1 MNFFDKSNQENVN
14 TRVADYVVD
23 STNAEVNLP
32 PSFNIAT
39 VQFDR
44 AGPDLIVTS
53 ADGEKILVTN
63 YFASGAQP
71 AIILPNG
78 VTLPAHI
85 VHKLAGPIAPQ
96 QFAQVGQIQ
105 GLEPI
110 GKVETAD
117 GQVEAVRADGTRVT
131 LKVGDPVFQ
140 GDELVTGG
148 DGAVGIVFADE
159 TTFALGEDGRML
171 LDEMVYDP
179 GAQDG
184 QIGLTL
190 LTGAMTFVSGAVAKV
205 NPDAMQITTPVATIG
220 IRGTAGVLKVAG
232 ETLDAVMLPELAGN
246 GEGVSPNQANNGGT
260 TGEFIITNNNGDV
273 ITINQPFQGVTS
285 TPNGNSAPR
294 VFTMNEIGAMAG
306 KTLSSLPNAENL
318 LPPAIVTAATGQPGN
333 EQQQLNPE
341 DVLVDNNTADALQDI
356 TQQTQNTLSNLSAST
371 EIAKI
376 AVQKIAQEADDRAAN
391 VVREIIADSATV
403 IEQAQTL
410 LQVTDNAS
418 SLSSRA
424 SLIENTAGT
433 NSGAKDVEAN
443 AQRISVEWTSDTT
456 DKLEDSVDNVAEA
469 YATANSIGAIAT
481 GVSDFAYVV
490 AKGLKSFADPA
501 AVVELVSQVDS
512 TLADA
517 LNEAE
522 YIVSAMT
529 IVQDA
534 NSSNPDL
541 SMSVKD
547 RMVEAVI
554 RAAKFVKDNGGSD
567 IEAIDFARE
576 VVVSGVPANGQMS
589 FTKTMNGVETTV
601 TGDVYKFYDGI
612 KVELNNALTFSGH
625 ADAFTNLDSKL
636 NALNDL
642 FVSLKAVEFKNG
654 SAFGAK
660 WEAVV
665 DELLAL
671 TTYTQTAAT
680 KAKAVV
686 DASTINDMDQA
697 ATDAA
702 AAQASANSK
711 VQDSAFD
718 NLMNEMGALVGTNAP
733 SIVLSIADQF
743 LSKANEAETA
753 TFSGNNTV
761 LNFFNRIQ
769 KDIIENEQAGAKVTQ
784 ADIDAAT
791 TQLSEVNSDLVASKA
806 DLSLAQTAFN
816 SASTALSSAADNVVS
831 ALIAFKSAEA
841 KRDVYIAG
849 AEKINDGT
857 LYNGNDHF
865 NVVDGEGIDGLQEA
879 KDFVSY
885 QQTQLSS
892 AETTYDNAVTALNNA
907 PSDIALARAVLVAQQ
922 NVNKFKTLIE
932 YGNKLVETW
941 QDSYDTALEKANSY
955 SSSVTNLQ
963 NDLTQAE
970 NAEQTARED
979 LLAKLEDFITAQEDV
994 SNESKLLAVFE
1005 SKLAAL
1011 EARAEQEAKQDLDDA
1026 FSDARALLDEALA
1039 QAKIASDKAIEADQK
1054 VQLAKT
1060 ESDPTARET
1069 LLSDAQTILA
1079 EAETAKDA
1087 AKNAFDY
1094 FSVDSA
1100 NSTDDNVLARAID
1113 VRDNYPRPPSE
1124 IDQVITSMQSLQTS
1138 AESAYNEALKQFE
1151 TAGHSVDVIQAI
1163 VNNDAAA
1170 QAAAEQAALTA
1181 ADAAKT
1187 QALQAALEKAQA
1199 AQKDIE
1205 AALQEAQNL
1214 KSGADVIAQNSVGT
1228 SEQTN
1233 AANQAT
1239 FVHNQYDQIVAKQA
1253 LVGGDSNTTGLV
1265 EQVQAAQAAGD
1276 LDLARSL
1283 AETAQTHAKDAIGIV
1298 EGTTPTDGL
1307 RYTVA
1312 TTAKDVIAAME
1323 SQVGGRVVNSDG
1335 VETSRSGLLGSS
1347 GSQLAAAKT
1356 EYSNAFDNENDTTP
1370 GNNVESVFE
1379 LFSPSAGQS
1388 IVSAILAAEVT
1399 ADELN
1404 EFGGTDV
1411 AGYIPLYTRLENLK
1425 AAVSQSLTDANDS
1438 LTLTQGYASDAA
1450 SIAEK
1455 ARAVLDAANM
1465 KGTDFTTFSSKV
1477 DTMGKV
1483 SGMIADE
1490 SGKVSAAVQRIEQ
1503 IQKAL
1508 DLYDTLW
1515 DARLQAAKNAADAKI
1530 DAENAAQQASDD
1542 VLAEQQRREEQKQ
1555 AEDAA
1560 ATKQAKDFHDTA
1572 LAERDLASRAND
1584 NAQEAAINGDQDSA
1598 RQYLSEA
1605 QDHTAKAQ
1613 SAASAA
1619 TDAASGHGATAEGY
1633 AENAREYYETASG
1646 YVGDA
1651 KAAVSAAGDATTAAN
1666 NWRSGAATTARI
1678 QAEADK
1684 EQAIDNETAAD
1695 SALSSALTKLT
1706 AARTALSGAE
1716 VDHASAQA
1724 AYNSLVESEKAAKDK
1739 ADAILAEVGGD
1750 TDNVIYQAWEAAYQA
1765 AVDATKNAQEA
1776 ANDAAQALSDATSRV
1791 NVAQTAYDNA
1801 FSAAE
1806 QASEQLANAV
1816 SDAAFASSSEQLGRA
1831 VSEAQVEYRLATYHS
1846 ELDSALSKIETEK
1859 QDADTLATTAAQ
1871 HSKDDGNFDQSL
1883 VQNAYDDPNST
1894 NDAVGALADAQAA
1907 KTSADTALANA
1918 QQALSSYHVDIAAAT
1933 ADIANDNTHTIKDFN
1948 VFNNDATWVKID
1960 ATTVIHSS
1968 TFEKYKSAQATI
1980 ELASKKAEQAAQA
1993 FDDVQAKV
2001 TEIAQSL
2008 DKANAIAAENALDN
2022 ATQLQDLQNGA
2033 DAALARAEG
2042 SAENAIDS
2050 VANAINSAKNALSK
2064 LTDIVGNNTDTANT
2078 DSLLSD
2084 ALQKIGNIQTIADGW
2099 GTAGKTAT
2107 SGEITNVINAFG
2119 DVNGGAGDLLAQLKN
2134 ALTSFNPADF
2144 TGLANNAALQVQS
2157 ALQALVNDGVN
2168 PTGGAAGFALSAV
2181 NSLSST
2187 LQYQGAAQGSGAT
2200 NTDNDNNGIDD
2211 GLEASAKTAAG
2222 HASNAAGFAEQ
2233 TASQTAVVQ
2242 GANKNVASVQSDKA
2256 QADAD
2261 AAARTSVEAD
2271 LKAIVASAN
2280 AADSAADQAET
2291 DKATAKAE
2299 YDQAVVDVA
2308 NAKTHKESLEN
2319 IAQFAEDSKDVLT
2332 GFDAG
2337 EDSFILHNASHL
2349 TFIET
2354 PYTYDNT
2361 LTTRDQIRV
2370 AINADSNVASNSLV
2384 TFQLGGSTFVY
2395 AKVATADPYAD
2406 FMIELSGFSGNLTS
2420 NHFDLSGSGHYQTL
2434 FGSSGDD
2441 SLNAAN
2447 GEAID
2452 GLGGADTISG
2462 AAGNDAY
2469 VYHGYTDLA
2478 SKAAVLNEL
2487 NDAKLAYQSALKAL
2501 QAAGTAHDAATAAA
2515 TAARA
2520 ASDKIIAAAKQVAL
2534 ILDPSLP
2541 DSTDFVSYLNTYV
2554 TNNSAA
2560 NLNASF
2566 FVDDTST
2573 TNVNESDLDGD
2584 GISNVKE
2591 ISNARTEAGKQEETA
2606 LKQQNIATT
2615 QKDKAAADQNEAAQ
2629 SATNAQSDLNAA
2641 TASRAIFDKSEQIA
2655 DNLVKAN
2662 VYANEADDNAQ
2673 AAKTAAAQAKAKSQ
2687 AAAEKTTDSSLTD
2700 AEKIAQAR
2708 LAANETHAEQIKA
2721 ETAENSALSNFN
2733 LAFVALIAAYD
2744 VIGDPNSQL
2753 NSLTSA
2759 YTDMSN
2765 AINAHSATDSKTVDS
2780 STNTNLENA
2789 ETNAIN
2795 AYDTAFKAFVA
2806 DLETELDA
2814 RVTNQDAN
2822 TLQKNLILNAKS
2834 AVSDAFDSL
2843 KGSVESHATATKSA
2857 INAEVTAD
2865 QAETNI
2871 SNAIQTAVSAYEA
2884 EAEASAKQA
2893 EADAAKASAVH
2904 DDNNAQTTNDASAI
2918 DTKIQALTGS
2928 IQTRLATLE
2937 NDLLAN
2943 QNTLGSD
2950 LYTSLKTQLDTL
2962 KATVNAVDSKS
2973 AQITGDVSTAANAA
2987 STAAQNARSY
2997 ADQTVAVDDLAAAKN
3012 YATQAAA
3019 YAKEAQNQLNIA
3031 QAHRSKLFG
3040 VLNDA
3045 TALEQG
3051 YTQLSNLIDA
3061 KVELAQA
3068 EADVNSTPIAQD
3080 DAFSTDEDQ
3089 TVILDNHLLAN
3100 DYRNDGQPVQI
3111 LDVGTPNVGTIVKN
3125 AQGQYVFTPPQDY
3138 SGEVRF
3144 SYLITT
3150 DNDKI
3155 ASANVVMTVTAVN
3168 DAPIALNDVAST
3180 INETSPVTINLLAN
3194 DINVDAGD
3202 ILTVTSIGTQPTY
3215 GTLTILNNGV
3225 GGRVIYTPD
3234 PNNPTLKALG
3244 DQEFKED
3251 TFTYVVTDSFGVSS
3265 TGTATVTIKGTNDLP
3280 TVNNTQLSV
3289 NEDTLHTFSAA
3300 DFQAGFND
3308 VDGDNLAAIRIT
3320 QLPRI
3325 PVTDA
3330 QGVTT
3335 FVESGS
3341 LKLNGTA
3348 VTVGQE
3354 IAVNQIGNLTFQG
3367 AENYHGTVTIGWQ
3380 ASDGAVYDVNKT
3392 VFSENEAV
3400 LTFTVNS
3407 INDPVVIA
3415 SGSISGSIAEDT
3427 IFTDTISASDAD
3439 GDTLTYSLDTRY
3451 LPANGNVAINAVTGE
3466 FTYTPN
3472 PNYNGSDN
3480 FAIIVSDGQGS
3491 TEGQT
3496 VNVYV
3501 SPVNDAPTDINL
3513 DNLSV
3518 DENVDGAVVGVLSS
3532 IDPDGGNESFTYT
3545 VSDGRFEVIGS
3556 QLKLKAGQVLNYENP
3571 ADQNISLSITTQD
3584 SGGLTYSENFT
3595 ISTQNQ
3601 NEAPTDIIL
3610 SNLNVPEDVD
3620 GAVVGQISAID
3631 PDNPQE
3637 TFTYTVDDPR
3647 FEVVGNELKLKAGN
3661 ALDFENPA
3669 DETFQINVTV
3679 QDSTGLTYTETFTLH
3694 TQNTLE
3700 TPVVNGLASEVVS
3713 LSFDGA
3719 ATLVEVGRGT
3729 NDSLDLTDDLT
3740 VETWIKFN
3748 QLGGVQTI
3756 VAFGGDG
3763 ETSATNTAYQLYI
3776 DATGDIHYK
3785 HEYGAG
3791 LDVDLSFDTNLT
3803 EGNWHH
3809 LAVVR
3814 DNNVGGQSDVTLYV
3828 DGVSVGTLT
3837 YDGSSQAPASAPDAT
3852 LTVGNTIDETTPL
3865 NGEITEARIWS
3876 DVRSES
3882 EIQTFMKETLPQNEI
3897 SDPALRGYWDFAGV
3911 AKDDSEALKDL
3922 SSYQNHISVFDG
3934 LHFDGNVTATSYS
3947 GIELTGHSASVWAR
3961 VEPLSDGLQ
3970 DGDITI
3976 FSMDDGSSVLNMYM
3990 STYGE
3995 ITLDLTWEGGSHNW
4009 TVDSALAPQFAGL
4022 DDGQWH
4028 NLGYSFDPA
4037 SGVMLFVDGQQVPS
4051 LTDVGMGD
4059 FSAFAIDSSV
4069 TIGGH
4074 SSNSALNMVGDLSKL
4089 GIYDRALSAVEMQ
4102 DIAENGPHNLNA
4114 NDVVAYWHMDDG
4126 DGYYVSYDS
4135 FYSTGDI
4142 DLSASINGT
4151 PVWVNETPGVI
4162 DYPHQ
4167 SVEVSGMGLDIGS
4180 YTFNNNQFSASM
4192 WVKLDEAGNGAE
4204 LLNLGN
4210 GEITVTAYNDY
4221 VSVVIGNNIYA
4232 TVYDA
4237 IEMGEWANLSI
4248 TYDGNELKVYSG
4260 QDYFYS
4266 EIGEY
4271 DQLAGSTLTGVL
4283 GGMSTTQFGAVQI
4296 WNSALSREALSTASE
4311 GGVNPNDP
4319 NLLAYWSMRDDPVTQ
4334 VISDVSG
4341 NQNDVTLSSSQFIS
4355 GLPVLKTDSA
4365 TIVLDED
4372 DRFAS
4377 QILVENSESYG
4388 NALSY
4393 QVQNQPQ
4400 NGVVQVNSDGTFVY
4414 VPNVNYVGG
4423 DSFTVV
4429 AVNAGNLT
4437 SSPFTVNLNVV
4448 EHNAIPH
4455 AGFDNLSVL
4464 VNSSNNVLNV
4474 LANDNDQDGDPL
4486 TITAI
4491 DGKNGPGPHIVDG
4504 GTVTLV
4510 NGDVTF
4516 TPTYNFTGTAKF
4528 VYTLSDGQGGSRS
4541 ASVDIYVSST
4551 INGTD
4556 ASETLPA
4563 GSDADESFFA
4573 MDGDDT
4579 ILGSG
4584 GNDDING
4591 GNGIDTVSYA
4601 SSTDGVYVDLTNGN
4615 QQSVSLSQGA
4625 DTLYSIENVD
4635 GSAFNDTL
4643 IGDMGANLLIGA
4655 DGDDTLTGGGGA
4667 DVLDGGNGKNL
4678 YIYNSAADSTQ
4689 GAADVIKSLTPQDAI
4704 QFIGMRGM
4712 TFVSTSSTDAATFMA
4727 GGMAADTVYYVSVGS
4742 GNNFIYVN
4750 GAGTGTDYTGTFIVL
4765 DTGVPAPTAE
4775 QILADDYPLSVIQ
4788 GTDGN
4793 ETLTGDAAVNTL
4805 VGLLGNDTLQGAGG
4819 DDHYIVS
4826 GGTDYVIDNVG
4837 INHIYVDED
4846 KYFFTNMEHTVS
4858 DEFQMSLTDWS
4869 GTHQLI
4875 IDQHYSNTNDA
4886 YLHLLMDGQDNVY
4899 QIQTDVNIIPTLG
4912 SILVGDSLASET
4924 ITGSNMDDILVGQ
4937 TGDTL
4942 LGGGGY
4948 DFFIVNEG
4956 VEVVDGGD
4964 MAVEDEAAFTGQTG
4978 GVLVDLE
4985 NGLGQHSDGVSTFT
4999 ISNIQNV
5006 TGSGYSDTIIG
5017 DLYDNYLWGYD
5028 DNDTLLGGDGNDTLE
5043 GGSGADILF
5052 GGNGN
5057 DVFEYFGSGDSD
5069 QYTTDIIMDFVSG
5082 VDKISIAQSAE
5093 NMKFYGSYGFVDNPA
5108 MTLNSIETD
5117 TSVEPGQIVW
5127 FYDSTAAF
5135 IYIKNDG
5142 SQNAGTFIA
5151 LAGYQGDLSVN
5162 DFIGVGDNV
5171 IVDATS
5177 DIYES
5182 GINQTVVISAA
5193 DFLGNDKGAALQI
5206 THVNGVAIADVQ
5218 ANGIDNAYG
5227 VLSYDG
5233 ANFTFVPENE
5243 ISGDINFNVTV
5254 SGTGG
5259 TDNANLT
5266 IRYDEGIAIVG
5277 TSGDDMLGGSTYS
5290 DAIFGLDGDDQFY
5303 GGVGEDFIVGGENT
5317 GAGDT
5322 AAYDHVSD
5330 DYSIGLQGSALL
5342 VRDEN
5347 INNGDEGTDYL
5358 LGIEKIYFN
5367 DIDGSTPHGLGVSYE
5382 GDRTVDDSSVVADTV
5397 SEIAY
5402 LSDGTYVTIHRQ
5414 SSNDFLISRFNED
5427 GTPFA
5432 GMTPFAIASG
5442 DGMPGETATIQ
5453 GLDNGSFAVVWSSS
5467 SDDILYQRFDTS
5479 GTAIDPDPFFV
5490 SDSLSETGLER
5501 PEMAIL
5507 ASNDV
5512 VVSYIATD
5520 ANAGFYMRTL
5530 PGDDIEASM
5539 DGPVLLKTFST
5550 VEETVSSLIALNG
5563 GGYAYVHTVD
5573 NLNGRFDT
5581 KIVVDNGSPLET
5593 VIASDVPFADDLKV
5607 VQLKNNN
5614 LLTVWKSA
5622 VEDSFGQA
5630 TIKACIVASD
5640 GSLITDTNVVGRD
5653 VFDVNYNSSEGEH
5666 LNPDVA
5672 VLSNGNFV
5680 VVWTNMNE
5688 DGDGGAI
5695 SGQIFDQDGNSV
5707 GDDFLINSTVL
5718 GNQYKPSVAAS
5729 DDGTFVVSWTDEQ
5742 TDNNTHRVM
5751 AQQFANDGTLASG
5764 VTIAGDGTVDVF
5776 VGGDGKQVFV
5786 ADAGDDSI
5794 NGGLGQDGVTYAS
5807 FSEGINVDLG
5817 TGQVTTSSSGTDTL
5831 ISIEG
5836 IIGTSYD
5843 DSLIGDSASNK
5854 LNGMAGDDLIKGGQG
5869 DDYLIGG
5876 AGTDTVSFEFA
5887 GSSVSVDLLNN
5898 EATGE
5903 GADIIEGFENVIG
5916 SMYADVISGDASNNM
5931 IEGGDGDDMI
5941 SGGAGD
5947 DIIIGG
5953 AGLDTLDGGAGNDY
5967 FVFNDMTEFGD
5978 LISTFE
5984 SGDAVKLSS
5993 MIEGLSGF
6001 SGSDW
6006 ATEGFEFGIHTVT
6019 DVGEGVQLTGSGPAI
6034 YVYANTG
6041 NDSGTIYYDADGA
6054 GISYTSTKIAD
6065 IGTGATSLTADALK
6079 II

>member
-1 MNFFDKSNQENVN
+1 MNFFDKGNPENGD

-23 STNAEVNLP
+23 STKAEVNLP

-53 ADGEKILVTN
+53 ADGEAILVTN
-63 YFASGAQP
+63 YFASGSQP
-71 AIILPNG
+71 AITLPNG
-78 VTLPAHI
+78 VVLPAHI
-85 VHKLAGPIAPQ
+85 VHKLAGPIAPK
-96 QFAQVGQIQ
+96 QFAQVGQAQ

-220 IRGTAGVLKVAG
+220 IRGTAGVLKVSG

-246 GEGVSPNQANNGGT
+246 GEGVSPNQANNGGA

-318 LPPAIVTAATGQPGN
+318 LPPAIVAAATNQPGN

-341 DVLVDNNTADALQDI
+341 DVLVDNNTADALQEI
-356 TQQTQNTLSNLSAST
+356 TQQTQSTLSNLSVSA

-391 VVREIIADSATV
+391 IVEKIISDNATV

-418 SLSSRA
+418 TLSSRA
-424 SLIENTAGT
+424 SQIENTAGT
-433 NSGAKDVEAN
+433 NSGAKDVETN

-490 AKGLKSFADPA
+490 ARGLKSFADPA
-501 AVVELVSQVDS
+501 AVVELVSQVDN

-529 IVQDA
+529 VVQDA

-554 RAAKFVKDNGGSD
+554 RAAKFVKDNGGTD
-567 IEAIDFARE
+567 LEAIDFARE
-576 VVVSGVPANGQMS
+576 VVVSGVPANGQMT
-589 FTKTMNGVETTV
+589 FKGI

-612 KVELNNALTFSGH
+612 KTELNNALAFSGH

-636 NALNDL
+636 STLNDL

-654 SAFGAK
+654 SAFEAK
-660 WEAVV
+660 WESVV

-671 TTYTQTAAT
+671 TSYTQTAAT

-702 AAQASANSK
+702 AAQTSANSK
-711 VQDSAFD
+711 VQDSAFN
-718 NLMNEMGALVGTNAP
+718 NLMNEMGALVGSNAP

-743 LSKANEAETA
+743 LSKASDAETA

-761 LNFFNRIQ
+761 LTFFNRIQ
-769 KDIIENEQAGAKVTQ
+769 KDILENEQAGMKVTQ

-791 TQLSEVNSDLVASKA
+791 TQLNEVNSDLVASKA

-816 SASTALSSAADNVVS
+816 SASTVLSSAADNVVS

-857 LYNGNDHF
+857 LYNGSDHF
-865 NVVDGEGIDGLQEA
+865 KVVDGEGIDGLQEA

-892 AETTYDNAVTALNNA
+892 QETIYNDAVTALNNN
-907 PSDIALARAVLVAQQ
+907 PGDVALARVVLVAQQ
-922 NVNKFKTLIE
+922 AVNKYKTLIE

-941 QDSYDTALEKANSY
+941 QNSYDTALDKANSY
-955 SSSVTNLQ
+955 SSTAATLQ

-970 NAEQTARED
+970 NAEQTARQN

-1011 EARAEQEAKQDLDDA
+1011 EARAVQEAKIDLDDA

-1054 VQLAKT
+1054 VLLTKA

-1079 EAETAKDA
+1079 EAETAKNA

-1100 NSTDDNVLARAID
+1100 NSTNDNVLARAID

-1124 IDQVITSMQSLQTS
+1124 IDQVISSMQSLQTS

-1151 TAGHSVDVIQAI
+1151 TAGHSVDIIQAI

-1170 QAAAEQAALTA
+1170 QAAAEQAAQTA

-1199 AQKDIE
+1199 AEKDIA

-1239 FVHNQYDQIVAKQA
+1239 VVHNEYDQIVAKQV

-1265 EQVQAAQAAGD
+1265 EQVQAAQAAGN

-1283 AETAQTHAKDAIGIV
+1283 AETAQTYAKDAIAIV
-1298 EGTTPTDGL
+1298 EGTTLTNGL
-1307 RYTVA
+1307 RYTIT
-1312 TTAKDVIAAME
+1312 TTAKNVITAME
-1323 SQVGGRVVNSDG
+1323 GQVGGREVNSDG
-1335 VETSRSGLLGSS
+1335 VETRTLVDNVEVSSRTGFLKLSAD
-1347 GSQLAAAKT
+1347 QLDVART
-1356 EYSNAFDNENDTTP
+1356 EYSKAYANENDTTA
-1370 GNNVESVFE
+1370 GNGVESVLE
-1379 LFSPSAGQS
+1379 LFTPSAGQS

-1399 ADELN
+1399 ADELS
-1404 EFGGTDV
+1404 EFGGTDI

-1438 LTLTQGYASDAA
+1438 LTLTQSYASDSA
-1450 SIAEK
+1450 SLAEK

-1465 KGTDFTTFSSKV
+1465 KGTDFTTFASKV

-1490 SGKVSAAVQRIEQ
+1490 SGKISAAAQRIEQ

-1508 DLYDTLW
+1508 DLYDKLW
-1515 DARLQAAKNAADAKI
+1515 DARVQAAKNAADAKAA
-1530 DAENAAQQASDD
+1530 AETAAQQASDD

-1560 ATKQAKDFHDTA
+1560 ATEQAKDFHDTA

-1584 NAQEAAINGDQDSA
+1584 KAQEAAINGDQESA
-1598 RQYLSEA
+1598 SQYLSEA
-1605 QDHTAKAQ
+1605 QTHTAKAQ

-1619 TDAASGHGATAEGY
+1619 TDAASGHGETAEDY
-1633 AENAREYYETASG
+1633 AEDAREYYETASG

-1684 EQAIDNETAAD
+1684 AQAVSNESAAD
-1695 SALSSALTKLT
+1695 TALTNALTKLT
-1706 AARTALSGAE
+1706 SARTALSGAE
-1716 VDHASAQA
+1716 VDNASAQA
-1724 AYNSLVESEKAAKDK
+1724 AYNSLVESEKTAKDK
-1739 ADAILAEVGGD
+1739 AAAILAEVGGD

-1791 NVAQTAYDNA
+1791 NVAQTAYDSA

-1859 QDADTLATTAAQ
+1859 QDVNTLATTAAQ
-1871 HSKDDGNFDQSL
+1871 HSKDDNEFNQSL

-1894 NDAVGALADAQAA
+1894 NDAVGALGDAQTA

-1918 QQALSSYHVDIAAAT
+1918 QQVLANYHVDIAAAN
-1933 ADIANDNTHTIKDFN
+1933 ADIYNDDTHTIKDFN

-1968 TFEKYKSAQATI
+1968 TFEKYKSAQAAI

-1993 FDDVQAKV
+1993 VDDVQAKV

-2022 ATQLQDLQNGA
+2022 ATQLQQVQDGA

-2050 VANAINSAKNALSK
+2050 AANAISAAKNALGK
-2064 LTDIVGNNTDTANT
+2064 LTAIVGNNTDTLNT
-2078 DSLLSD
+2078 DTLLNN
-2084 ALQKIGNIQTIADGW
+2084 ALQNIGNMQTIANDW
-2099 GTAGKTAT
+2099 GTSGKAAT
-2107 SGEITNVINAFG
+2107 SAEIANVINAFG
-2119 DVNGGAGDLLAQLKN
+2119 DVNGAAGDLLVQLKT
-2134 ALTSFNPADF
+2134 ALASFDPTNF
-2144 TGLANNAALQVQS
+2144 TGLANDAALQVQS

-2187 LQYQGAAQGSGAT
+2187 LQFQGAAQGSGAT

-2233 TASQTAVVQ
+2233 TASQTALVQ
-2242 GANKNVASVQSDKA
+2242 GANKNVASIQSDKA

-2280 AADSAADQAET
+2280 AADSAATQAEADQATAEAKYNQADDDAT
-2291 DKATAKAE
+2291 TAKA
-2299 YDQAVVDVA
+2299 
-2308 NAKTHKESLEN
+2308 HKEALEN
-2319 IAQFAEDSKDVLT
+2319 IAQFSED
-2332 GFDAG
+2332 AQNP
-2337 EDSFILHNASHL
+2337 I
-2349 TFIET
+2349 
-2354 PYTYDNT
+2354 
-2361 LTTRDQIRV
+2361 
-2370 AINADSNVASNSLV
+2370 
-2384 TFQLGGSTFVY
+2384 
-2395 AKVATADPYAD
+2395 
-2406 FMIELSGFSGNLTS
+2406 
-2420 NHFDLSGSGHYQTL
+2420 
-2434 FGSSGDD
+2434 
-2441 SLNAAN
+2441 
-2447 GEAID
+2447 
-2452 GLGGADTISG
+2452 
-2462 AAGNDAY
+2462 
-2469 VYHGYTDLA
+2469 TDLA

-2487 NDAKLAYQSALKAL
+2487 NDAERAYQSALKAS
-2501 QAAGTAHDAATAAA
+2501 AAA
-2515 TAARA
+2515 DIAQKAALAASDAARA
-2520 ASDKIIAAAKQVAL
+2520 ASDNIIAEAKKVAL

-2591 ISNARTEAGKQEETA
+2591 ISNARTETGKQEDTA
-2606 LKQQNIATT
+2606 EKQQDIATT
-2615 QKDKAAADQNEAAQ
+2615 QKDKAAADQSEAAQ
-2629 SATNAQSDLNAA
+2629 SASNAQSDLNDA

-2655 DNLVKAN
+2655 DKLEQAN
-2662 VYANEADDNAQ
+2662 TYASDADANAQ
-2673 AAKTAAAQAKAKSQ
+2673 AAQTAAAQAKAKSQ

-2708 LAANETHAEQIKA
+2708 FAANETHAEQIKA
-2721 ETAENSALSNFN
+2721 ETSENSALGNFN
-2733 LAFVALIAAYD
+2733 LAFAALIAAYD

-2753 NSLTSA
+2753 NSLTDA
-2759 YTDMSN
+2759 YTTMAD
-2765 AINAHSATDSKTVDS
+2765 AINSHSATDSKTVDS
-2780 STNTNLENA
+2780 ATNTGLENT

-2871 SNAIQTAVSAYEA
+2871 SNAIQTAVNAYGA
-2884 EAEASAKQA
+2884 EADASAKQA

-2904 DDNNAQTTNDASAI
+2904 DDNNAQTSNDASAI
-2918 DTKIQALTGS
+2918 DAQIQALTGS

-2943 QNTLGSD
+2943 QNTLGND

-2973 AQITGDVSTAANAA
+2973 TQITGDVSTAADAA
-2987 STAAQNARSY
+2987 STAAQNAGFY
-2997 ADQTVAVDDLAAAKN
+2997 ADETVAGNDLATAKN
-3012 YATQAAA
+3012 YATQAAT

-3051 YTQLSNLIDA
+3051 YTQLSNVIDA

-3068 EADVNSTPIAQD
+3068 EADVNSTPIAQN

-3089 TVILDNHLLAN
+3089 SVILNNHLLAN

-3125 AQGQYVFTPPQDY
+3125 AQGEYIFTPPQDY

-3150 DNDKI
+3150 DNEKI
-3155 ASANVVMTVTAVN
+3155 ASANVVMTITSVN
-3168 DAPIALNDVAST
+3168 DAPIAVNDVAST

-3202 ILTVTSIGTQPTY
+3202 ILTVTSIGTQPVY

-3234 PNNPTLKALG
+3234 PNNPILKALG
-3244 DQEFKED
+3244 DQDVKED

-3265 TGTATVTIKGTNDLP
+3265 TGTATVTINGTNDLP
-3280 TVNNTQLSV
+3280 TVSNTQLSV
-3289 NEDTLHTFSAA
+3289 DEDVVHTFSAA

-3308 VDGDNLAAIRIT
+3308 VDGDSLAAIRIT

-3325 PVTDA
+3325 AVTDA

-3367 AENYHGTVTIGWQ
+3367 AANYHGTVTLGWQ

-3392 VFSENEAV
+3392 VFSENEAI
-3400 LTFTVNS
+3400 LTFNVNS
-3407 INDPVVIA
+3407 VNDPVVIA
-3415 SGSISGSIAEDT
+3415 SGSLSGSIAEDT
-3427 IFTDTISASDAD
+3427 VFTDSLSASDAD
-3439 GDTLTYSLDTRY
+3439 GDSLTYSVDEQY
-3451 LPANGNVAINAVTGE
+3451 LPANGNVTINPQTGQ

-3472 PNYNGSDN
+3472 PNYNGYDD
-3480 FAIIVSDGQGS
+3480 FIVIVSDGQGS
-3491 TEGQT
+3491 TDSRT
-3496 VNVYV
+3496 VAVYV
-3501 SPVNDAPTDINL
+3501 SPVNDGPTDISL
-3513 DNLSV
+3513 DNLTV
-3518 DENVDGAVVGVLSS
+3518 DENTDGAVVGVLST

-3545 VSDGRFEVIGS
+3545 VSDSRFEVVGS

-3571 ADQNISLSITTQD
+3571 ADQNISLSVTTED
-3584 SGGLTYSENFT
+3584 SGGLTYSESFT

-3610 SNLNVPEDVD
+3610 SNLNVAEDTD
-3620 GAVVGQISAID
+3620 GAVVGQLAAID
-3631 PDNPQE
+3631 PDNAQE
-3637 TFTYTVDDPR
+3637 AFTYTVDDPR
-3647 FEVVGNELKLKAGN
+3647 FEVVGNELKLKAGYT
-3661 ALDFENPA
+3661 LDYENPA
-3669 DETFQINVTV
+3669 DQSFQINITA
-3679 QDSTGLTYTETFTLH
+3679 QDSTGLTYTETFTLS
-3694 TQNTLE
+3694 TQNTLDM
-3700 TPVVNGLASEVVS
+3700 PVVSGLASEVVS
-3713 LSFDGA
+3713 LSFDGVS
-3719 ATLVEVGRGT
+3719 TIVDVGRGSG
-3729 NDSLDLTDDLT
+3729 DSLELTDDLT
-3740 VETWIKFN
+3740 LETWVKFN
-3748 QLGGVQTI
+3748 QVIGEQTI
-3756 VAFGGDG
+3756 VAFGGNG
-3763 ETSATNTAYQLYI
+3763 ETSSTNIAYQLYL
-3776 DATGDIHYK
+3776 DAGGDIHYK

-3791 LDVDLSFDTNLT
+3791 LDVDLSFDTNFVA
-3803 EGNWHH
+3803 GNWHH
-3809 LAVVR
+3809 LVLVR

-3828 DGVSVGTLT
+3828 DGVSVGTLN
-3837 YDGSSQAPASAPDAT
+3837 YDGASQAPASAADAT
-3852 LTVGNTIDETTPL
+3852 LTVGNTIDETSPL
-3865 NGEITEARIWS
+3865 NGEITESRIWS
-3876 DVRSES
+3876 DIRSES
-3882 EIQTFMKETLPQNEI
+3882 EIQTFMKEVLPQSEI
-3897 SDPALRGYWDFAGV
+3897 TDPTLRGYWDFAGL
-3911 AKDDSEALKDL
+3911 AKDDSEYLEDL
-3922 SSYQNHISVFDG
+3922 SSYQNHIVAFDG

-3947 GIELTGHSASVWAR
+3947 EIALTGHSASVWAR
-3961 VEPLSDGLQ
+3961 VEPISDGIA
-3970 DGDITI
+3970 DGAVTI
-3976 FSMDDGSSVLNMYM
+3976 FSMGDVSSTLNMSL

-3995 ITLDLTWEGGSHNW
+3995 ITLDLTWAGGSHSW
-4009 TVDSALAPQFAGL
+4009 TVDSGLYPQFAGL
-4022 DDGQWH
+4022 DDGHWH

-4051 LTDVGMGD
+4051 LIDVGTGD
-4059 FSAFAIDSSV
+4059 YSTFSIDSMV

-4074 SSNSALNMVGDLSKL
+4074 SSNSALNMVGDLSEL
-4089 GIYDRALSAVEMQ
+4089 GIYNRALSAAEMQ
-4102 DIAENGPHNLNA
+4102 EVVENGPHDLPTS
-4114 NDVVAYWHMDDG
+4114 DVAAYWHMDDG
-4126 DGYYVSYDS
+4126 DGYSIFNDHFDS
-4135 FYSTGDI
+4135 MNDI
-4142 DLSASINGT
+4142 DLSAYITGT
-4151 PVWVNETPGVI
+4151 PVWINETPGLI
-4162 DYPHQ
+4162 DYPYQ
-4167 SVEVSGMGLDIGS
+4167 SVEITGTGLDIGS
-4180 YTFNNNQFSASM
+4180 YTFNSNEFSASM
-4192 WVKLDEAGNGAE
+4192 WVKLDDAGNGTE
-4204 LLNLGN
+4204 LLMVGD
-4210 GEITVTAYNDY
+4210 GDITVTAYNDY
-4221 VSVVIGNNIYA
+4221 VEVAVGNSIYA
-4232 TVYDA
+4232 TVYNA
-4237 IEMGEWANLSI
+4237 MEMGEWSNLSV
-4248 TYDGNELKVYSG
+4248 TFDGNELKVYSG
-4260 QDYFYS
+4260 DNLFYQ
-4266 EIGEY
+4266 EPVEPYY
-4271 DQLAGSTLTGVL
+4271 DLL
-4283 GGMSTTQFGAVQI
+4283 GGLGSDTFGGILGGFGTAQFGAVQI
-4296 WNSALSREALSTASE
+4296 WNSVLSQEALMTASE
-4311 GGVNPNDP
+4311 GGVNPSDP
-4319 NLLAYWSMRDDPVTQ
+4319 NLLAYWTMMDDPATGM
-4334 VISDVSG
+4334 ISDVSG
-4341 NQNDVTLSSSQFIS
+4341 HQNDVAVSASQFMS
-4355 GLPVLKTDSA
+4355 GLPVLKTNA
-4365 TIVLDED
+4365 TTIELEED
-4372 DRFAS
+4372 DSFVS
-4377 QILVENSESYG
+4377 QILVENSEIYG
-4388 NALSY
+4388 DALSY
-4393 QVQNQPQ
+4393 QVQSQPQ
-4400 NGVVQVNSDGTFVY
+4400 NGVVYFNPDGSFVY
-4414 VPNVNYVGG
+4414 VPNANYVGT
-4423 DSFTVV
+4423 DTFTVV
-4429 AVNAGNLT
+4429 AINAGSLS

-4455 AGFDNLSVL
+4455 AGFDDLSVL

-4474 LANDNDQDGDPL
+4474 LANDYDQDGDPL
-4486 TITAI
+4486 SITAI
-4491 DGKNGPGPHIVDG
+4491 DGKTGPGPHMVDG
-4504 GTVTLV
+4504 GTVSLV

-4516 TPTYNFTGTAKF
+4516 TPAYNFTGIVTF
-4528 VYTLSDGQGGSRS
+4528 GYTVSDGQGGSHS
-4541 ASVDIYVSST
+4541 NTVHVEVSST
-4551 INGTD
+4551 INGTN

-4563 GSDADESFFA
+4563 GSDADENFYA
-4573 MDGDDT
+4573 MAGDDI

-4584 GNDDING
+4584 GDDHIDG
-4591 GNGIDTVSYA
+4591 GDGIDTVSYA
-4601 SSTDGVYVDLTNGN
+4601 GSTDGVHVDLANMS
-4615 QQSVSLSQGA
+4615 QQFVSLSQGY
-4625 DTLYSIENVD
+4625 DTLYAIENVD

-4643 IGDMGANLLIGA
+4643 IGDMGANLLTGA
-4655 DGDDTLTGGGGA
+4655 DGDDTLTGGGGV

-4678 YIYNSAADSTQ
+4678 YIYSSAIDSTQ

-4788 GTDGN
+4788 GTDGS

-4805 VGLLGNDTLQGAGG
+4805 VGLLGNDTLQGADG

-4826 GGTDYVIDNVG
+4826 GGTDYVIDSVG

-4846 KYFFTNMEHTVS
+4846 AYFITNMEHTVS
-4858 DEFQMSLTDWS
+4858 DEFQMSLTDGMGS
-4869 GTHQLI
+4869 HELI
-4875 IDQHYSNTNDA
+4875 IDQHYINANDA
-4886 YLHLLMDGQDNVY
+4886 FLHLLIDGQDNVY
-4899 QIQTDVNIIPTLG
+4899 QIQTNVNIVPTVG
-4912 SILVGDSLASET
+4912 SILVSDGLSSET
-4924 ITGSNMDDILVGQ
+4924 LTGSSFDDILVGQ
-4937 TGDTL
+4937 TGDL
-4942 LGGGGY
+4942 LFGGTGD
-4948 DFFIVNEG
+4948 DFLIVNEG
-4956 VEVVDGGD
+4956 VAVINGGD
-4964 MAVEDEAAFTGQTG
+4964 TASEDEAVFTGQMG
-4978 GVLVDLE
+4978 GVFVDLE
-4985 NGLGQHSDGVSTFT
+4985 NGVGTHSDGVATF
-4999 ISNIQNV
+4999 NIANVQNV
-5006 TGSGYSDTIIG
+5006 TGSTYGDTIAG
-5017 DLYDNYLWGYD
+5017 DSYDNYLWGYSG
-5028 DNDTLLGGDGNDTLE
+5028 NDTLLGGDGNDTLE
-5043 GGSGADILF
+5043 GGSGEDFLF

-5057 DVFEYFGSGDSD
+5057 DVFEFYGSEDSD
-5069 QYTTDIIMDFVSG
+5069 QYITDVIADFVSG
-5082 VDKISIAQSAE
+5082 EDKISIAQSAE
-5093 NMKFYGSYGFVDNPA
+5093 NMKFYGSYGFVDDPA
-5108 MTLNSIETD
+5108 ITLSTIESD
-5117 TSVEPGQIVW
+5117 PNVEPGQIVW
-5127 FYDSTAAF
+5127 LYSDNAAF
-5135 IYIKNDG
+5135 VYIKNDY
-5142 SQNAGTFIA
+5142 SQNGGTFIA
-5151 LAGYQGDLSVN
+5151 LVGYQGELSID

-5171 IVDATS
+5171 MVDATS

-5193 DFLGNDKGAALQI
+5193 EFLGNDKGAALQI
-5206 THVNGVAIADVQ
+5206 THVNGIAIAEVQ
-5218 ANGIDNAYG
+5218 ANGINDASG

-5233 ANFTFVPENE
+5233 ANFTFAPANE
-5243 ISGDINFNVTV
+5243 FSGDIHFDVTV

-5259 TDNANLT
+5259 MDHANLT
-5266 IRYDEGIAIVG
+5266 IRYDEAIAIVG
-5277 TSGDDMLGGSTYS
+5277 TSGDDTLVGSIYS
-5290 DAIFGLDGDDQFY
+5290 DAMIGLDGDDQFY
-5303 GGVGEDFIVGGENT
+5303 GGIGDDFIVGGGNT
-5317 GAGDT
+5317 GVGDV
-5322 AAYDHVSD
+5322 AAYDHVSG
-5330 DYSIGLQGSALL
+5330 DYSIGLQGSAL
-5342 VRDEN
+5342 VVSDEF
-5347 INNGDEGTDYL
+5347 IGDGDEGRDYL

-5367 DIDGSTPHGLGVSYE
+5367 DIVDYSPHGLSVTYE
-5382 GDRTVDDSSVVADTV
+5382 GDRTVDDTNVVADTV

-5432 GMTPFAIASG
+5432 GMAPFAIASG
-5442 DGMPGETATIQ
+5442 DAMPGETATIQ
-5453 GLDNGSFAVVWSSS
+5453 GLSNGSFAVVWSSS
-5467 SDDILYQRFDTS
+5467 SGDLLYQRFDTS
-5479 GTAIDPDPFFV
+5479 GAAIDPDPFFV
-5490 SDSLSETGLER
+5490 SDSLTETSLER
-5501 PEMAIL
+5501 PEVVTL
-5507 ASNDV
+5507 ANNDV

-5520 ANAGFYMRTL
+5520 VNAGFYMRTL
-5530 PGDDIEASM
+5530 PGDDIEANMGAS
-5539 DGPVLLKTFST
+5539 VLLKSFNT
-5550 VEETVSSLIALNG
+5550 VDETVSSLVALSG
-5563 GGYAYVHTVD
+5563 GGYAYAHTTD
-5573 NLNGRFDT
+5573 NLDGTYNT
-5581 KIVVDNGSPLET
+5581 KVVVDSGLPVET
-5593 VIASDVPFADDLKV
+5593 IIANYTPYVDDLKV
-5607 VQLKNNN
+5607 VELDNGN
-5614 LLTVWKSA
+5614 LLTVWKTEL
-5622 VEDSFGQA
+5622 VEGFDQTKIQA
-5630 TIKACIVASD
+5630 RIIASD
-5640 GSLITDTNVVGRD
+5640 GSIITDTNVIGRD
-5653 VFDVNYNSSEGEH
+5653 VFDVNFNSLDGGDYS
-5666 LNPDVA
+5666 PDVA

-5680 VVWTNMNE
+5680 VVWTDFHE
-5688 DGDGGAI
+5688 DGDGGSI
-5695 SGQIFDQDGNSV
+5695 FGQIFDQDGYSV
-5707 GDDFLINSTVL
+5707 GDDFLINATTQ
-5718 GNQYKPSVAAS
+5718 GNQYQPSVAAN
-5729 DDGTFVVSWTDEQ
+5729 DNGTFVVSWTDEQ
-5742 TDNNTHRVM
+5742 TDSNTHRVM
-5751 AQQFANDGTLASG
+5751 AQQFANDGSLASG
-5764 VTIAGDGTVDVF
+5764 VTIAGDGMVDYF

-5786 ADAGDDSI
+5786 ADIGDDSI
-5794 NGGLGQDGVTYAS
+5794 DGGLGRDGVTYAS
-5807 FSEGINVDLG
+5807 FSEGVNVDLG

-5831 ISIEG
+5831 TSIEG
-5836 IIGTSYD
+5836 IIGTSYND
-5843 DSLIGDSASNK
+5843 TLIGDIESNK

-5869 DDYLIGG
+5869 DDHLIGG
-5876 AGTDTVSFEFA
+5876 VGTDTVSFELA
-5887 GSSVSVDLLNN
+5887 GVSVSVDLMNN
-5898 EATGE
+5898 QAMGE
-5903 GADIIEGFENVIG
+5903 GNDIVEGFENVIG
-5916 SMYADVISGDASNNM
+5916 SMYADVITGDAFDNM

-5941 SGGAGD
+5941 FGGDGN

-5953 AGLDTLDGGAGNDY
+5953 FGLDTLDGGAGNDY
-5967 FVFNDMTEFGD
+5967 FVFNDMAEFGD

-5993 MIEGLSGF
+5993 MIDGLNGL

-6006 ATEGFEFGIHTVT
+6006 AIEGFEFGIHTVT
-6019 DVGEGVQLTGSGPAI
+6019 DVGEGAQLSGSGPSI

-6041 NDSGTIYYDADGA
+6041 DDSGTIYYDADGA
-6054 GISYTSTKIAD
+6054 GASYTSTKIAD
-6065 IGTGATSLTADALK
+6065 IGTGATSITADAIK
-6079 II
+6079 ITY

>member
-1 MNFFDKSNQENVN
+1 MNFFDKGNQENGD

-63 YFASGAQP
+63 YFASGSQP
-71 AIILPNG
+71 AITLPNG
-78 VTLPAHI
+78 VALPAHI
-85 VHKLAGPIAPQ
+85 VHKLAGPIAPKQ
-96 QFAQVGQIQ
+96 VAQVGQAQ

-273 ITINQPFQGVTS
+273 VTINQPFQGVTS

-318 LPPAIVTAATGQPGN
+318 LPPAIVAAATNEPGN
-333 EQQQLNPE
+333 EQQLNPE

-356 TQQTQNTLSNLSAST
+356 TQQTQSTLSNLSVSA
-371 EIAKI
+371 EIAKV
-376 AVQKIAQEADDRAAN
+376 AVQKIAQEADQRGDDITKK
-391 VVREIIADSATV
+391 IIDENATV
-403 IEQAQTL
+403 NEQAQTL
-410 LQVTDNAS
+410 LKVTDNAS
-418 SLSSRA
+418 TLSSRA
-424 SLIENTAGT
+424 SQIENTAGT
-433 NSGAKDVEAN
+433 NSGSKDVEAN

-490 AKGLKSFADPA
+490 ARGLKSFADPA

-529 IVQDA
+529 VVQDA

-554 RAAKFVKDNGGSD
+554 RAAKFVKDNGGTD
-567 IEAIDFARE
+567 LEAIDFARE
-576 VVVSGVPANGQMS
+576 VVVSGVPANGQMT
-589 FTKTMNGVETTV
+589 FKGI

-612 KVELNNALTFSGH
+612 KAELNNALTFSGH

-636 NALNDL
+636 STLNDL
-642 FVSLKAVEFKNG
+642 FVSLKAVKFSEG
-654 SAFGAK
+654 SAFEAK
-660 WEAVV
+660 WELVV

-671 TTYTQTAAT
+671 TNYTQTAAT

-702 AAQASANSK
+702 AAQTSANSK
-711 VQDSAFD
+711 VQGNIFN
-718 NLMNEMGALVGTNAP
+718 NLMDEMGDLIGTNVP
-733 SIVLSIADQF
+733 SVVLTIANQF
-743 LSKANEAETA
+743 LSKANDAEIA
-753 TFSGNNTV
+753 TDTGNNSV
-761 LNFFNRIQ
+761 LNFFNRVQ
-769 KDIIENEQAGAKVTQ
+769 KDINENELAGAKVTQ

-791 TQLSEVNSDLVASKA
+791 TQLNEVKGDLVASKA
-806 DLSLAQTAFN
+806 DLSLAQTAFG
-816 SASTALSSAADNVVS
+816 SAATVLSSAADTVVS
-831 ALIAFKSAEA
+831 ALIAFKSTEA

-857 LYNGNDHF
+857 LYNGTDHF
-865 NVVDGEGIDGLQEA
+865 NAVDGVGIDGLQEA

-885 QQTQLSS
+885 QQTQLSIQE
-892 AETTYDNAVTALNNA
+892 ATYNDAVTALNDN
-907 PSDIALARAVLVAQQ
+907 PGDVVLARAVLVAQQ
-922 NVNKFKTLIE
+922 AVNKYKTLIE

-941 QDSYDTALEKANSY
+941 QDSYDTALEKANSLTSLT
-955 SSSVTNLQ
+955 SSLQ
-963 NDLTQAE
+963 NDLTLAE
-970 NAEQTARED
+970 NAEQTARQD

-1005 SKLAAL
+1005 AKLAAL
-1011 EARAEQEAKQDLDDA
+1011 EARAEQEAKIDLDDA
-1026 FSDARALLDEALA
+1026 FSDARDLLDEALA

-1054 VQLAKT
+1054 VQLAKA
-1060 ESDPTARET
+1060 ESDPTAKET
-1069 LLSDAQTILA
+1069 LLSEAQTILS
-1079 EAETAKDA
+1079 EAETAKNA

-1094 FSVDSA
+1094 FSINSA

-1124 IDQVITSMQSLQTS
+1124 IDQVISSMQSLQTS

-1170 QAAAEQAALTA
+1170 QAAAEQAAQAA

-1199 AQKDIE
+1199 AEKDIA

-1214 KSGADVIAQNSVGT
+1214 KSGADIIAQNSVGT
-1228 SEQTN
+1228 NAQAN

-1239 FVHNQYDQIVAKQA
+1239 VVHNEYDQIVAKQV
-1253 LVGGDSNTTGLV
+1253 LVSGDNNTTGLV
-1265 EQVQAAQAAGD
+1265 EQVQAAQAAGN

-1283 AETAQTHAKDAIGIV
+1283 AETAQTYAKDAIAIV
-1298 EGTTPTDGL
+1298 EGTTLTNGL
-1307 RYTVA
+1307 RYTIT
-1312 TTAKDVIAAME
+1312 TTAKNVITAME
-1323 SQVGGRVVNSDG
+1323 GQVGGREVNSDG
-1335 VETSRSGLLGSS
+1335 VETRTLVDNVEVSSRTGFLKLSAD
-1347 GSQLAAAKT
+1347 QLDVART
-1356 EYSNAFDNENDTTP
+1356 EYSKAYANENDTTA
-1370 GNNVESVFE
+1370 GNGVESVLE
-1379 LFSPSAGQS
+1379 LFTPSAGQS

-1399 ADELN
+1399 ADELS

-1411 AGYIPLYTRLENLK
+1411 AGYIPIYTRLENLK

-1438 LTLTQGYASDAA
+1438 LTLTQGYASDSA

-1465 KGTDFTTFSSKV
+1465 KGTDFTDFSSKV

-1490 SGKVSAAVQRIEQ
+1490 SGRISAIVQRIEQ

-1508 DLYDTLW
+1508 DLYDKLW
-1515 DARLQAAKNAADAKI
+1515 DARVQAAKNAADAKAA
-1530 DAENAAQQASDD
+1530 AETAAQQASDD

-1555 AEDAA
+1555 AEDEA

-1584 NAQEAAINGDQDSA
+1584 KAQEAAINGDQDSA

-1633 AENAREYYETASG
+1633 AESAREYYETASG

-1684 EQAIDNETAAD
+1684 TQALNNESAAD
-1695 SALSSALTKLT
+1695 TALSNALTKLT
-1706 AARTALSGAE
+1706 SARTALSGAE
-1716 VDHASAQA
+1716 VDNASAQA
-1724 AYNSLVESEKAAKDK
+1724 AYNSLVESEKTAKDK
-1739 ADAILAEVGGD
+1739 AAAILAEVGGN

-1831 VSEAQVEYRLATYHS
+1831 VSEAQVEYRLETYHS
-1846 ELDSALSKIETEK
+1846 ELDSALSKIDTQK
-1859 QDADTLATTAAQ
+1859 QNVDTLATTAAQ
-1871 HSKDDGNFDQSL
+1871 NSNDLSQVEAANASAEAAGTL
-1883 VQNAYDDPNST
+1883 AQNAYDDPNST
-1894 NDAVGALADAQAA
+1894 NDAVG
-1907 KTSADTALANA
+1907 TLANA
-1918 QQALSSYHVDIAAAT
+1918 QQVLASYHVDIAAAN
-1933 ADIANDNTHTIKDFN
+1933 ADMANDNTHTIKDLN
-1948 VFNNDATWVKID
+1948 IFNNDATWIKIN

-1968 TFEKYKSAQATI
+1968 TYEKYLTAQKSVA
-1980 ELASKKAEQAAQA
+1980 LAEQKEEQAQQA
-1993 FDDVQAKV
+1993 LHDVQAKI

-2008 DKANAIAAENALDN
+2008 DKAKAIAAENALDN
-2022 ATQLQDLQNGA
+2022 ATQLQQLQDGA

-2050 VANAINSAKNALSK
+2050 AANAISAAKNALGK
-2064 LTDIVGNNTDTANT
+2064 LTAIVGNNTDTLNT
-2078 DSLLSD
+2078 DALLNS
-2084 ALQKIGNIQTIADGW
+2084 ALQNIGNIQTIAHDW
-2099 GTAGKTAT
+2099 GTSEKAAT
-2107 SGEITNVINAFG
+2107 SAEIANVINAFG
-2119 DVNGGAGDLLAQLKN
+2119 DVNGAASDLLVQLKN
-2134 ALTSFNPADF
+2134 ALNSFNPANF
-2144 TGLANNAALQVQS
+2144 TGLAHDAALQVQS
-2157 ALQALVNDGVN
+2157 ALQALVNDGVS

-2181 NSLSST
+2181 NSLSNT
-2187 LQYQGAAQGSGAT
+2187 LQHQVAAQGSGAT
-2200 NTDNDNNGIDD
+2200 NIDSDNNGIDD

-2222 HASNAAGFAEQ
+2222 DASSAADFAQ
-2233 TASQTAVVQ
+2233 KAASQTAAAQ
-2242 GANKNVASVQSDKA
+2242 GANKNVASIQSDKA

-2299 YDQAVVDVA
+2299 YDQAVLDVA
-2308 NAKTHKESLEN
+2308 TAKAHKEALES
-2319 IAQFAEDSKDVLT
+2319 IAQFSED
-2332 GFDAG
+2332 AQNP
-2337 EDSFILHNASHL
+2337 I
-2349 TFIET
+2349 
-2354 PYTYDNT
+2354 
-2361 LTTRDQIRV
+2361 
-2370 AINADSNVASNSLV
+2370 
-2384 TFQLGGSTFVY
+2384 
-2395 AKVATADPYAD
+2395 
-2406 FMIELSGFSGNLTS
+2406 
-2420 NHFDLSGSGHYQTL
+2420 
-2434 FGSSGDD
+2434 
-2441 SLNAAN
+2441 
-2447 GEAID
+2447 
-2452 GLGGADTISG
+2452 
-2462 AAGNDAY
+2462 
-2469 VYHGYTDLA
+2469 TDLA

-2487 NDAKLAYQSALKAL
+2487 NDAKLAYQAALKAS
-2501 QAAGTAHDAATAAA
+2501 AAANIAQKATSDAAI
-2515 TAARA
+2515 AARA
-2520 ASDKIIAAAKQVAL
+2520 ASDNIIAEAKKVAL

-2591 ISNARTEAGKQEETA
+2591 ISNARTETGKQEDTA
-2606 LKQQNIATT
+2606 LKQQNIAST
-2615 QKDKAAADQNEAAQ
+2615 QKDKAAADQSEAAQ
-2629 SATNAQSDLNAA
+2629 SATNAQGDLNDA

-2655 DNLVKAN
+2655 DKLEQAN
-2662 VYANEADDNAQ
+2662 TYASGADANAQ
-2673 AAKTAAAQAKAKSQ
+2673 AAQTAAAQAKAKSQ
-2687 AAAEKTTDSSLTD
+2687 VAAEKTTDVSLTD

-2708 LAANETHAEQIKA
+2708 LAANETHAEQVKA
-2721 ETAENSALSNFN
+2721 ETSENSALGNFN
-2733 LAFVALIAAYD
+2733 LAFAALIAAYD

-2759 YTDMSN
+2759 YTNMAD

-2780 STNTNLENA
+2780 ATNTGLETA

-2822 TLQKNLILNAKS
+2822 TLQKDLILNAKS

-2871 SNAIQTAVSAYEA
+2871 SNAIQTAVNAYQA
-2884 EAEASAKQA
+2884 EADASAKQA

-2904 DDNNAQTTNDASAI
+2904 DDNNAQTSNDASAI
-2918 DTKIQALTGS
+2918 DTKIQSLTGS

-2943 QNTLGSD
+2943 QNALGND

-2962 KATVNAVDSKS
+2962 KAAVNAVDSKS
-2973 AQITGDVSTAANAA
+2973 TQITGDVSTAADAA

-2997 ADQTVAVDDLAAAKN
+2997 ADATVAGNDLATAKN
-3012 YATQAAA
+3012 YATQAAT

-3031 QAHRSKLFG
+3031 QAHRSKLLG

-3051 YTQLSNLIDA
+3051 YTQLSNVIDA
-3061 KVELAQA
+3061 KVQLAQA

-3089 TVILDNHLLAN
+3089 SVNLNDHLLAN

-3125 AQGQYVFTPPQDY
+3125 AQGEYIFTPPQDY

-3150 DNDKI
+3150 DNEKI
-3155 ASANVVMTVTAVN
+3155 ASANVVMTITSVN
-3168 DAPIALNDVAST
+3168 DAPIAVNDVAST

-3202 ILTVTSIGTQPTY
+3202 ILTVTSIGTQPVY

-3234 PNNPTLKALG
+3234 PNNPILKALG
-3244 DQEFKED
+3244 DQEVKED

-3265 TGTATVTIKGTNDLP
+3265 TGTTTVTINGTNDLP
-3280 TVNNTQLSV
+3280 TVSDTQLSV
-3289 NEDTLHTFSAA
+3289 DEDVVHTFSAA

-3308 VDGDNLAAIRIT
+3308 VDGDSLAAIRIT

-3325 PVTDA
+3325 AVTDE

-3335 FVESGS
+3335 FIESGS

-3367 AENYHGTVTIGWQ
+3367 AANYHGTVTLGWQ
-3380 ASDGAVYDVNKT
+3380 ASDGAVYDVNQT

-3400 LTFTVNS
+3400 LTFNVNS
-3407 INDPVVIA
+3407 VNDPVVIT
-3415 SGSISGSIAEDT
+3415 SGSLGGSTAEDT
-3427 IFTDTISASDAD
+3427 VFTGTLSATDVD
-3439 GDTLTYSLDTRY
+3439 GDSLTYSVDPQS
-3451 LPANGNVAINAVTGE
+3451 LPANGNVTINPTTGQ

-3472 PNYNGSDN
+3472 PNYNGSDS
-3480 FAIIVSDGQGS
+3480 FVVMVSDGQGS
-3491 TEGQT
+3491 TDSRT

-3501 SPVNDAPTDINL
+3501 SPVNDAPTDISL
-3513 DNLSV
+3513 DKLTV
-3518 DENVDGAVVGVLSS
+3518 DENADGAVIGVLSS
-3532 IDPDGGNESFTYT
+3532 IDPDSGNESFTYT
-3545 VSDGRFEVIGS
+3545 VSDSRFEVVGS

-3571 ADQNISLSITTQD
+3571 ADQNISLSVTTQD

-3610 SNLNVPEDVD
+3610 SNLNVAEDTD
-3620 GAVVGQISAID
+3620 GAVVGQLSAID
-3631 PDNPQE
+3631 PDNAQE

-3647 FEVVGNELKLKAGN
+3647 FEVVGNELKLKAGYT
-3661 ALDFENPA
+3661 LDYENPA
-3669 DETFQINVTV
+3669 DQSFQINVSA
-3679 QDSTGLTYTETFTLH
+3679 QDSTGLTYTETFTLS
-3694 TQNTLE
+3694 TQNTLDM
-3700 TPVVNGLASEVVS
+3700 PVVSGLASEVVS
-3713 LSFDGA
+3713 LSFDGVS
-3719 ATLVEVGRGT
+3719 TIVDVGRGSG
-3729 NDSLDLTDDLT
+3729 DSLELTDDLT
-3740 VETWIKFN
+3740 LETWVKFN
-3748 QLGGVQTI
+3748 QVVGEQTI
-3756 VAFGGDG
+3756 VAFGGNG
-3763 ETSATNTAYQLYI
+3763 ETSSTNIAYQLYL

-3803 EGNWHH
+3803 QGNWHH

-3828 DGVSVGTLT
+3828 DGVSVGTLS
-3837 YDGSSQAPASAPDAT
+3837 YDGASQAPASAADAT
-3852 LTVGNTIDETTPL
+3852 MTVGNTIDETSPL

-3876 DVRSES
+3876 DIRSES
-3882 EIQTFMKETLPQNEI
+3882 EIQTFMKEVLPQSEI
-3897 SDPALRGYWDFAGV
+3897 SDPTLRGYWDFAGL
-3911 AKDDSEALKDL
+3911 AKDDSEYLKDL
-3922 SSYQNHISVFDG
+3922 STYQNHIVVFDG
-3934 LHFDGNVTATSYS
+3934 LHFDGSVTATSYS
-3947 GIELTGHSASVWAR
+3947 GITLAGHSASVWAR
-3961 VEPLSDGLQ
+3961 VEPISDGMT
-3970 DGDITI
+3970 DGDVTV
-3976 FSMDDGSSVLNMYM
+3976 FSMNDGTSTLNMYL

-3995 ITLDLTWEGGSHNW
+3995 ITLDLTWAGGSHSW
-4009 TVDSALAPQFAGL
+4009 AVDSGAYPQFAGL

-4037 SGVMLFVDGQQVPS
+4037 SGVALFVDGQQVPS
-4051 LTDVGMGD
+4051 L
-4059 FSAFAIDSSV
+4059 IDSGTGDYSTFV
-4069 TIGGH
+4069 IDSMVMIGGH
-4074 SSNSALNMVGDLSKL
+4074 SSNSALNMVGDLSEL
-4089 GIYDRALSAVEMQ
+4089 GIYNRVLTHAEMQ
-4102 DIAENGPHNLNA
+4102 EIVENGPHNLSSS
-4114 NDVVAYWHMDDG
+4114 DVAAYWHMDDG
-4126 DGYYVSYDS
+4126 DGSYISYDS
-4135 FYSTGDI
+4135 FGDMNDI
-4142 DLSASINGT
+4142 DLSASISGT
-4151 PVWVNETPGVI
+4151 PVWINETPGLI
-4162 DYPHQ
+4162 DYPYQ
-4167 SVEVSGMGLDIGS
+4167 SVEVTGTGLDIGS
-4180 YTFNNNQFSASM
+4180 YTFNSNEFSASM
-4192 WVKLDEAGNGAE
+4192 WVKVDDVGNGTE
-4204 LLNLGN
+4204 LLMLGD
-4210 GEITVTAYNDY
+4210 GDITVTAYNDY
-4221 VSVVIGNNIYA
+4221 IEVVVGNSIYA
-4232 TVYDA
+4232 TVYNA
-4237 IEMGEWANLSI
+4237 MEIGEWSNLSV
-4248 TYDGNELKVYSG
+4248 TFDGNELKVYSG
-4260 QDYFYS
+4260 DNLFYNEPAAS
-4266 EIGEY
+4266 YY
-4271 DQLAGSTLTGVL
+4271 DLL
-4283 GGMSTTQFGAVQI
+4283 GGLGSDTFGGILGGVGTAQFGAVQI
-4296 WNSALSREALSTASE
+4296 WNSVLDQQDIMAISN
-4311 GGVNPNDP
+4311 GGVNPSDP
-4319 NLLAYWSMRDDPVTQ
+4319 NLLAYWPMTDDPATGM
-4334 VISDVSG
+4334 ITDMSG
-4341 NQNDVTLSSSQFIS
+4341 HQNDVTLSASQFIS
-4355 GLPVLKTDSA
+4355 GLPVLKTNA
-4365 TIVLDED
+4365 TTIDLEED
-4372 DRFAS
+4372 DSFVS
-4377 QILVENSESYG
+4377 QILVENSEVYG
-4388 NALSY
+4388 DALSY
-4393 QVQNQPQ
+4393 QVQSQPQ
-4400 NGVVQVNSDGTFVY
+4400 NGVVYINPDGSFVY
-4414 VPNVNYVGG
+4414 VPNTNYVGT
-4423 DSFTVV
+4423 DTFSVV
-4429 AVNAGNLT
+4429 AVNAGSVI
-4437 SSPFTVNLNVV
+4437 SSPFTVNLNIV

-4455 AGFDNLSVL
+4455 VGFDNLYVL

-4474 LANDNDQDGDPL
+4474 LANDYDQDGDPL

-4491 DGKNGPGPHIVDG
+4491 DGKTGPGPHMVDG

-4516 TPTYNFTGTAKF
+4516 TPAYNFTGTVTF
-4528 VYTLSDGQGGSRS
+4528 EYTVSDGQGGSHSNFVDVQVS
-4541 ASVDIYVSST
+4541 AT

-4563 GSDADESFFA
+4563 GSDANEYFYA
-4573 MDGDDT
+4573 MAGDDI

-4584 GNDDING
+4584 GDDYIDG
-4591 GNGIDTVSYA
+4591 GDGVDTVSYA
-4601 SSTDGVYVDLTNGN
+4601 GSTDGVHVDLTNMS
-4615 QQSVSLSQGA
+4615 QQSISLSQGV
-4625 DTLYSIENVD
+4625 DTLYAIENVD
-4635 GSAFNDTL
+4635 GTAFNDTL

-4667 DVLDGGNGKNL
+4667 DVLDAGNGKNL
-4678 YIYNSAADSTQ
+4678 YIYSSATDSTQ

-4704 QFIGMRGM
+4704 QFIGMRDM

-4742 GNNFIYVN
+4742 GDNFIYVN
-4750 GAGTGTDYTGTFIVL
+4750 GAGTGTDYTGIFIVL

-4775 QILADDYPLSVIQ
+4775 QILADDYPLYVLQ

-4805 VGLLGNDTLQGAGG
+4805 VGLLGNDTLQGADG

-4826 GGTDYVIDNVG
+4826 GGTDYVIDSVG

-4846 KYFFTNMEHTVS
+4846 AYFITNMEHTVS
-4858 DEFQMSLTDWS
+4858 DEFQMTLSDGMGS
-4869 GTHQLI
+4869 HELI
-4875 IDQHYSNTNDA
+4875 IDQHYTNTNA
-4886 YLHLLMDGQDNVY
+4886 AFLHLLMDGQDNTY
-4899 QIQTDVNIIPTLG
+4899 QIQTNVSIVPTVG
-4912 SILVGDSLASET
+4912 SILVSDGLAAET
-4924 ITGSNMDDILVGQ
+4924 LTGSSFDDILVGQ

-4948 DFFIVNEG
+4948 DFFVVNEG
-4956 VEVVDGGD
+4956 VIAVDGGD
-4964 MAVEDEAAFTGQTG
+4964 MASEDEVAFTGQTG

-4985 NGLGQHSDGVSTFT
+4985 NGFGKHSDGVNTFT
-4999 ISNIQNV
+4999 ISNVQNV
-5006 TGSGYSDTIIG
+5006 TGSEYDDTIAG
-5017 DLYDNYLWGYD
+5017 DLYDNYLWGYLG
-5028 DNDTLLGGDGNDTLE
+5028 NDTLVGGDGNDTLE
-5043 GGSGADILF
+5043 GGSGEDFLF

-5057 DVFEYFGSGDSD
+5057 DVFEFFGSEDSD
-5069 QYTTDIIMDFVSG
+5069 QYTTDIIADFVSG
-5082 VDKISIAQSAE
+5082 EDKISIAQSAE
-5093 NMKFYGSYGFVDNPA
+5093 NMKFYGSYGFVDDPA
-5108 MTLNSIETD
+5108 ITLSTIESD
-5117 TSVEPGQIVW
+5117 PKVEPGQIVW
-5127 FYDSTAAF
+5127 FYSDNAAF
-5135 IYIKNDG
+5135 VYVKNDG
-5142 SQNAGTFIA
+5142 SQNGGTFIA
-5151 LAGYQGDLSVN
+5151 LVGYQGELSYD

-5171 IVDATS
+5171 VVDATS

-5182 GINQTVVISAA
+5182 GINQTVVVSAA
-5193 DFLGNDKGAALQI
+5193 EFLGNDKGATLQI
-5206 THVNGVAIADVQ
+5206 THVNGLAIADLQ
-5218 ANGIDNAYG
+5218 ANGLHDASG

-5233 ANFTFVPENE
+5233 ANFTFVPTNE
-5243 ISGDINFNVTV
+5243 FSGDIHFDVTV
-5254 SGTGG
+5254 AGTGG
-5259 TDNANLT
+5259 TDQANLT
-5266 IRYDEGIAIVG
+5266 IRYDEAIAIVG
-5277 TSGDDMLGGSTYS
+5277 TSGDDILGGSIYS
-5290 DAIFGLDGDDQFY
+5290 DAMIGLDGDDQFY
-5303 GGVGEDFIVGGENT
+5303 GGIGDDFIVGGGNT
-5317 GAGDT
+5317 AVGDV
-5322 AAYDHVSD
+5322 AAYDQVSG
-5330 DYSIGLQGSALL
+5330 DYSIGLRGSALV
-5342 VRDEN
+5342 VRDDN
-5347 INNGDEGTDYL
+5347 LTDNDEGIDYL

-5367 DIDGSTPHGLGVSYE
+5367 DIAGSTPHGLSVTYE
-5382 GDRTVDDSSVVADTV
+5382 GDRTVDDTNVVADTV
-5397 SEIAY
+5397 SEITY

-5432 GMTPFAIASG
+5432 GMPPFSIASG
-5442 DGMPGETATIQ
+5442 DAMPGETAMIQ
-5453 GLDNGSFAVVWSSS
+5453 GLSNASFAVVWSSS
-5467 SDDILYQRFDTS
+5467 SGDILYQRFDTS
-5479 GTAIDPDPFFV
+5479 GAAIDPDPFFV
-5490 SDSLSETGLER
+5490 SDSLTETGLER
-5501 PEMAIL
+5501 PEMVTL

-5520 ANAGFYMRTL
+5520 VNAGFYMRTL
-5530 PGDDIEASM
+5530 PGDDVEANMGAS
-5539 DGPVLLKTFST
+5539 VLLKSFNT
-5550 VEETVSSLIALNG
+5550 VDETVSSLVALTG
-5563 GGYAYVHTVD
+5563 GGYAYAHTTD
-5573 NLNGRFDT
+5573 NLDGTYNT
-5581 KIVVDNGSPLET
+5581 KVVVDSGMPVET
-5593 VIASDVPFADDLKV
+5593 IIASYTPYVDDLKV
-5607 VQLKNNN
+5607 VELDNGN
-5614 LLTVWKSA
+5614 LLTVWKSELA
-5622 VEDSFGQA
+5622 DGFEQT
-5630 TIKACIVASD
+5630 TIKARIIASD
-5640 GSLITDTNVVGRD
+5640 GSIITDTNVIGRD
-5653 VFDVNYNSSEGEH
+5653 VFDVNFNSMDGGDYS
-5666 LNPDVA
+5666 PDVA

-5680 VVWTNMNE
+5680 VVWTDLHE

-5695 SGQIFDQDGNSV
+5695 FGQIFDQDGNSV
-5707 GDDFLINSTVL
+5707 GEDFLINATTQ
-5718 GNQYKPSVAAS
+5718 GNQYMPSVAAN
-5729 DDGTFVVSWTDEQ
+5729 DNGTFVVSWTDEQ
-5742 TDNNTHRVM
+5742 TDSNTHRVM
-5751 AQQFANDGTLASG
+5751 AQQFANDGSLASG

-5786 ADAGDDSI
+5786 ADIGNDSI
-5794 NGGLGQDGVTYAS
+5794 DGSLGRDGVTYAS
-5807 FSEGINVDLG
+5807 FTEGVNVDLG
-5817 TGQVTTSSSGTDTL
+5817 AGQATTSSSGTDEL

-5836 IIGTSYD
+5836 IIGTSYND
-5843 DSLIGDSASNK
+5843 TLIGDIESNK
-5854 LNGMAGDDLIKGGQG
+5854 LNGMAGDDLIKGGLG

-5876 AGTDTVSFEFA
+5876 AGWDTVSFEFA
-5887 GSSVSVDLLNN
+5887 GASVSVDLLNN
-5898 EATGE
+5898 QATGE
-5903 GADIIEGFENVIG
+5903 GNDIIEGFESVVG
-5916 SMYADVISGDASNNM
+5916 SMYADVITGDGLDNV

-5941 SGGAGD
+5941 NGGAGS
-5947 DIIIGG
+5947 DIITGG
-5953 AGLDTLDGGAGNDY
+5953 AGVDTLDGGAGNDY

-5993 MIEGLSGF
+5993 IIDGLNGL

-6019 DVGEGVQLTGSGPAI
+6019 DVGEGAQLSGSGPSI

-6041 NDSGTIYYDADGA
+6041 DDSGTIYYDADGA
-6054 GISYTSTKIAD
+6054 GASYTSTKIAD
-6065 IGTGATSLTADALK
+6065 IGTGATSITADAIK
-6079 II
+6079 ITY

>member
-1 MNFFDKSNQENVN
+1 MNFFDKGNTESGD

-23 STNAEVNLP
+23 STNTEVNLP

-44 AGPDLIVTS
+44 AGPDLVVTS

-63 YFASGAQP
+63 YFASGSQP
-71 AIILPNG
+71 SITLPNG
-78 VTLPAHI
+78 VVLPAHI
-85 VHKLAGPIAPQ
+85 VHKLAGPIAPKQ
-96 QFAQVGQIQ
+96 VAQVGQAQ

-110 GKVETAD
+110 GKVETAN

-179 GAQDG
+179 GTQDG

-220 IRGTAGVLKVAG
+220 IRGTAGVLKVSG

-246 GEGVSPNQANNGGT
+246 GEGVSPNQASNGGT

-318 LPPAIVTAATGQPGN
+318 LPPAIVAAATNELGT

-341 DVLVDNNTADALQDI
+341 DILVDNNTADALQDI
-356 TQQTQNTLSNLSAST
+356 TQQTQSTLSNLSVSI
-371 EIAKI
+371 EIAKKT
-376 AVQKIAQEADDRAAN
+376 VQKIAQEADDR
-391 VVREIIADSATV
+391 VVKIVQEIIGDNATV

-410 LQVTDNAS
+410 LEVTDNAS

-424 SLIENTAGT
+424 SQIENTAGE
-433 NSGAKDVEAN
+433 NSGAKDVESN
-443 AQRISVEWTSDTT
+443 AQRISVEWTADTT
-456 DKLEDSVDNVAEA
+456 DRLEDSVDNVAEA

-512 TLADA
+512 ALADA

-529 IVQDA
+529 VVQDA

-541 SMSVKD
+541 NISVKD

-554 RAAKFVKDNGGSD
+554 RAAKFVKDNGGTD
-567 IEAIDFARE
+567 LEAIDFARE
-576 VVVSGVPANGQMS
+576 VVVSGVPANGQMT
-589 FTKTMNGVETTV
+589 FTKTTNGVVTTV

-612 KVELNNALTFSGH
+612 KTELNNALTFSGH

-636 NALNDL
+636 STLNDL
-642 FVSLKAVEFKNG
+642 FVSLKAVKFKNG
-654 SAFGAK
+654 SAFEAK
-660 WEAVV
+660 WETVV

-671 TTYTQTAAT
+671 TNYTQTAAS

-702 AAQASANSK
+702 AAQTSANNK

-718 NLMNEMGALVGTNAP
+718 DLMNEMGALVGSNAP

-743 LSKANEAETA
+743 LSKANDAETS

-769 KDIIENEQAGAKVTQ
+769 KDILENEQAGAKVTQ

-791 TQLSEVNSDLVASKA
+791 TQLNEVKGDLAASKT
-806 DLSLAQTAFN
+806 DLSLAQTAFS
-816 SASTALSSAADNVVS
+816 SASTVLSSAADTVVS

-857 LYNGNDHF
+857 LYNGTDHF
-865 NVVDGEGIDGLQEA
+865 DAVDGEGIDGLQEA

-892 AETTYDNAVTALNNA
+892 AETTYNNAVTALNNE

-932 YGNKLVETW
+932 FGNKLVETW
-941 QDSYDTALEKANSY
+941 QDSYDTALDKANSY
-955 SSSVTNLQ
+955 SSSVTSLQ

-1005 SKLAAL
+1005 AKLAAL
-1011 EARAEQEAKQDLDDA
+1011 EARAEQEAKIDLDDA

-1054 VQLAKT
+1054 VQLAKA
-1060 ESDPTARET
+1060 ESDPTAKET
-1069 LLSDAQTILA
+1069 LLSEAQTILS
-1079 EAETAKDA
+1079 EAETAKNA

-1124 IDQVITSMQSLQTS
+1124 IDQVISSMQSLQTS

-1151 TAGHSVDVIQAI
+1151 TAGHSVDIIQAI
-1163 VNNDAAA
+1163 VNNDASA
-1170 QAAAEQAALTA
+1170 QAAAEQAAQAA

-1199 AQKDIE
+1199 AQKDIA

-1214 KSGADVIAQNSVGT
+1214 KSGADIIAQNSVGT

-1239 FVHNQYDQIVAKQA
+1239 FVHNEYDQIVAKQL
-1253 LVGGDSNTTGLV
+1253 LVSGDSNTTGLV
-1265 EQVQAAQAAGD
+1265 EQVQAAQAAGN

-1283 AETAQTHAKDAIGIV
+1283 AETAQTHAKAAIGIV
-1298 EGTTPTDGL
+1298 EGTTPTNGL
-1307 RYTVA
+1307 RYTVTA
-1312 TTAKDVIAAME
+1312 TAKNVITAME
-1323 SQVGGRVVNSDG
+1323 GQVGGRAVNSDG
-1335 VETSRSGLLGSS
+1335 VETSRSGLLELS
-1347 GSQLAAAKT
+1347 GTKLAEAQTA
-1356 EYSNAFDNENDTTP
+1356 YGNAFDIENDTTA

-1379 LFSPSAGQS
+1379 LFNPSAGQS

-1399 ADELN
+1399 ADELS

-1411 AGYIPLYTRLENLK
+1411 AGYIPVYTRLENLK
-1425 AAVSQSLTDANDS
+1425 AAVTQKLTTANDS
-1438 LTLTQGYASDAA
+1438 LTLTEGYASDSAGV
-1450 SIAEK
+1450 AEK

-1465 KGTDFTTFSSKV
+1465 KGTDFTTFASKV

-1515 DARLQAAKNAADAKI
+1515 DARVQAAKNAADAKI
-1530 DAENAAQQASDD
+1530 DAENAAQQASND

-1555 AEDAA
+1555 AEDEA

-1598 RQYLSEA
+1598 RQYLSQA

-1651 KAAVSAAGDATTAAN
+1651 KAAVTAAGDATTAAN

-1684 EQAIDNETAAD
+1684 SQAVSNESAAD
-1695 SALSSALTKLT
+1695 TALSSALTKLT

-1716 VDHASAQA
+1716 VDNASAQA
-1724 AYNSLVESEKAAKDK
+1724 AYTSLVESEKAAKDK
-1739 ADAILAEVGGD
+1739 AAAILAEVGGD
-1750 TDNVIYQAWEAAYQA
+1750 TGNVIYQAWEAAYQA

-1776 ANDAAQALSDATSRV
+1776 ANDAARALSDATSRV
-1791 NVAQTAYDNA
+1791 NVAQTAYDSA
-1801 FSAAE
+1801 FSASE

-1816 SDAAFASSSEQLGRA
+1816 SDAAFASASEQLGRA
-1831 VSEAQVEYRLATYHS
+1831 VSEAQVEYRLATYHN

-1859 QDADTLATTAAQ
+1859 QNADTLATTAAQ
-1871 HSKDDGNFDQSL
+1871 HSKDDANFNLSQVEAANASAEAAGIL
-1883 VQNAYDDPNST
+1883 AQNAYDDPNST
-1894 NDAVGALADAQAA
+1894 NDAVG
-1907 KTSADTALANA
+1907 TLANA
-1918 QQALSSYHVDIAAAT
+1918 QQVLASYHVDIAAAN
-1933 ADIANDNTHTIKDFN
+1933 ADMANDNTHTIKDFN
-1948 VFNNDATWVKID
+1948 VFNNDATWIKID

-1968 TFEKYKSAQATI
+1968 TYEKYLTAQKSVT
-1980 ELASKKAEQAAQA
+1980 LAEQKAEQALQA
-1993 FDDVQAKV
+1993 LQDVQAKV

-2008 DKANAIAAENALDN
+2008 GKANAIAAENALDN
-2022 ATQLQDLQNGA
+2022 ATQLQQVQDGA

-2050 VANAINSAKNALSK
+2050 VANAINSAKNALGK
-2064 LTDIVGNNTDTANT
+2064 LTAIVGNNTDTTNT
-2078 DSLLSD
+2078 DTLLGD
-2084 ALQKIGNIQTIADGW
+2084 ALVNIGNIQAIANDW
-2099 GTAGKTAT
+2099 GTPGKTAT
-2107 SGEITNVINAFG
+2107 SSEITNVINAFG
-2119 DVNGGAGDLLAQLKN
+2119 DVNGGAGDLLVQLKN
-2134 ALTSFNPADF
+2134 ALASLNPANF
-2144 TGLANNAALQVQS
+2144 TGLANDAALQVQS

-2187 LQYQGAAQGSGAT
+2187 LQSQGAAQGSGAT
-2200 NTDNDNNGIDD
+2200 GTDNDNNGIDD

-2222 HASNAAGFAEQ
+2222 HASSAADFAEK

-2242 GANKNVASVQSDKA
+2242 GANKNVASIQSDKA

-2299 YDQAVVDVA
+2299 YEQAVLDVA
-2308 NAKTHKESLEN
+2308 SAKSHKESLEN

-2354 PYTYDNT
+2354 PYTYDNA
-2361 LTTRDQIRV
+2361 LTTRDQIRL

-2420 NHFDLSGSGHYQTL
+2420 SHFDLSGSGRYQTL

-2452 GLGGADTISG
+2452 GLGGSDTISG
-2462 AAGNDAY
+2462 AAGNDVY

-2573 TNVNESDLDGD
+2573 TNENESDLDGD

-2591 ISNARTEAGKQEETA
+2591 ISNARTEAGKQEDTA
-2606 LKQQNIATT
+2606 QEQQNIATT
-2615 QKDKAAADQNEAAQ
+2615 QKDKAAADQNDAAQ

-2662 VYANEADDNAQ
+2662 VYANDADDNAQ
-2673 AAKTAAAQAKAKSQ
+2673 AAQTAAAQAKAKSQ
-2687 AAAEKTTDSSLTD
+2687 VAAEKTTDSSLTD
-2700 AEKIAQAR
+2700 SEKIAQAR

-2721 ETAENSALSNFN
+2721 ETSENSALSNFN
-2733 LAFVALIAAYD
+2733 LAFAALIAAYD

-2780 STNTNLENA
+2780 STNNTLESA

-2871 SNAIQTAVSAYEA
+2871 SNAIQTAVNAYGA

-2904 DDNNAQTTNDASAI
+2904 DDNNAQTSNDASAI
-2918 DTKIQALTGS
+2918 DAQIQALTGS

-2943 QNTLGSD
+2943 QNTLGND
-2950 LYTSLKTQLDTL
+2950 LYISLKTQLDTL

-2973 AQITGDVSTAANAA
+2973 TQITGDVSTAANAA

-2997 ADQTVAVDDLAAAKN
+2997 ADATVAGNDLATAKS
-3012 YATQAAA
+3012 YATQAAT

-3051 YTQLSNLIDA
+3051 YTQLSNVIDA

-3068 EADVNSTPIAQD
+3068 EADVNSTPIAQN

-3089 TVILDNHLLAN
+3089 SVILNNHLLAN
-3100 DYRNDGQPVQI
+3100 DYRKDGQPVQI

-3125 AQGQYVFTPPQDY
+3125 AQGEYIFTPPQDY

-3150 DNDKI
+3150 DNGKI
-3155 ASANVVMTVTAVN
+3155 ASANVVMTVTSVN
-3168 DAPIALNDVAST
+3168 DAPIAVNDVAST

-3202 ILTVTSIGTQPTY
+3202 ILTVTAIGTQPVY

-3234 PNNPTLKALG
+3234 PNNPILKALG
-3244 DQEFKED
+3244 DQDFKKD

-3265 TGTATVTIKGTNDLP
+3265 TGTATVTINGTNDLP
-3280 TVNNTQLSV
+3280 TVSNTQLSV
-3289 NEDTLHTFSAA
+3289 NEDVVHTFSAA

-3308 VDGDNLAAIRIT
+3308 VDGDSLAAIRIT

-3325 PVTDA
+3325 AVTDA

-3400 LTFTVNS
+3400 LTFNVNS
-3407 INDPVVIA
+3407 VNDPVVIT
-3415 SGSISGSIAEDT
+3415 SGSLGGSTAEDT
-3427 IFTDTISASDAD
+3427 VFTGILSATDVD
-3439 GDTLTYSLDTRY
+3439 GDSLTYSVDPQSF
-3451 LPANGNVAINAVTGE
+3451 PANGNVTINPQTGQ

-3472 PNYNGSDN
+3472 PNYNGSDS
-3480 FAIIVSDGQGS
+3480 FVVMVSDGQGS
-3491 TEGQT
+3491 TDSRT

-3501 SPVNDAPTDINL
+3501 SPVNDAPTDISL
-3513 DNLSV
+3513 DNLTV
-3518 DENVDGAVVGVLSS
+3518 DENADGAVVGVLST

-3545 VSDGRFEVIGS
+3545 VSDSRFEVVGS

-3571 ADQNISLSITTQD
+3571 SDQNISLSVTTQD
-3584 SGGLTYSENFT
+3584 SGGLTYSENFI

-3610 SNLNVPEDVD
+3610 SNLNVAEDVD
-3620 GAVVGQISAID
+3620 GAVVGQLSAID

-3637 TFTYTVDDPR
+3637 AFVYTVDDPR
-3647 FEVVGNELKLKAGN
+3647 FEVVGNELKLKAGYT
-3661 ALDFENPA
+3661 LDYENPA
-3669 DETFQINVTV
+3669 DQSFQINVSA
-3679 QDSTGLTYTETFTLH
+3679 QDSTGLTYTETFTLN
-3694 TQNTLE
+3694 TQNTLDM
-3700 TPVVNGLASEVVS
+3700 PVVSGLASEVVS
-3713 LSFDGA
+3713 LSFDG
-3719 ATLVEVGRGT
+3719 VSSIVDVGRG
-3729 NDSLDLTDDLT
+3729 NGDSLELTDDLT
-3740 VETWIKFN
+3740 LETWIKFN
-3748 QLGGVQTI
+3748 QVVGEQTI
-3756 VAFGGDG
+3756 VAFGGNG
-3763 ETSATNTAYQLYI
+3763 ETSSTNIAYQLYL

-3803 EGNWHH
+3803 QGNWHH

-3828 DGVSVGTLT
+3828 DGVSVGTLS
-3837 YDGSSQAPASAPDAT
+3837 YDGASQAPASAADAT
-3852 LTVGNTIDETTPL
+3852 MTVGNTIDETSPL
-3865 NGEITEARIWS
+3865 NGEMTEARIWS
-3876 DVRSES
+3876 DIRSES
-3882 EIQTFMKETLPQNEI
+3882 EIKTFMKEVLPQSEMA
-3897 SDPALRGYWDFAGV
+3897 DPALRGYWDFAGL
-3911 AKDDSEALKDL
+3911 AKDDSEYLVDL
-3922 SSYQNHISVFDG
+3922 SSYQNHIVVFDG
-3934 LHFDGNVTATSYS
+3934 LHFDGSVSAVSYS
-3947 GIELTGHSASVWAR
+3947 GIAIAGHSASVWAR
-3961 VEPLSDGLQ
+3961 VEPISDGMT
-3970 DGDITI
+3970 DGDVTI
-3976 FSMDDGSSVLNMYM
+3976 FSMNDGTSTLNMYL

-3995 ITLDLTWEGGSHNW
+3995 ITLDLTWAGGSHSW
-4009 TVDSALAPQFAGL
+4009 VVDSGAYPQFAGL

-4037 SGVMLFVDGQQVPS
+4037 SGVVLFVDGQQVPS
-4051 LTDVGMGD
+4051 LTDSGTGD
-4059 FSAFAIDSSV
+4059 YSTFAIDSMV

-4074 SSNSALNMVGDLSKL
+4074 SSNSALNMVGDLSEL
-4089 GIYDRALSAVEMQ
+4089 GIFNRVLTPAEMQ
-4102 DIAENGPHNLNA
+4102 EIAQNGPHNLSSG
-4114 NDVVAYWHMDDG
+4114 DVAAYWHMDDG
-4126 DGYYVSYDS
+4126 DGYSIFADNFGS
-4135 FYSTGDI
+4135 MNDI
-4142 DLSASINGT
+4142 DLTASISGT
-4151 PVWVNETPGVI
+4151 PVWINETPGLI
-4162 DYPHQ
+4162 DYPYQ
-4167 SVEVSGMGLDIGS
+4167 SVEIAGGGLGIGS
-4180 YTFNNNQFSASM
+4180 YTFNSNEFSASM
-4192 WVKLDEAGNGAE
+4192 WVKLDDAGNGTE
-4204 LLNLGN
+4204 LLMLGD
-4210 GEITVTAYNDY
+4210 GDITVTAYNGY
-4221 VSVVIGNNIYA
+4221 VEVAVGNSIYA
-4232 TVYDA
+4232 TVYNA
-4237 IEMGEWANLSI
+4237 MEMGEWSNLSV
-4248 TYDGNELKVYSG
+4248 TFDGNELKVYSG
-4260 QDYFYS
+4260 DNLFYNEPAAS
-4266 EIGEY
+4266 YY
-4271 DQLAGSTLTGVL
+4271 DLL
-4283 GGMSTTQFGAVQI
+4283 GGLGSDTFGGILGGVGTAQFGAVQI
-4296 WNSALSREALSTASE
+4296 WNSVLSQQDIMAISS
-4311 GGVNPNDP
+4311 GGVNPSDP
-4319 NLLAYWSMRDDPVTQ
+4319 NLLAYWPMTDDPATGM
-4334 VISDVSG
+4334 ITDMSG
-4341 NQNDVTLSSSQFIS
+4341 HQNDVTLSASQFIS
-4355 GLPVLKTDSA
+4355 GLPVLKTNA
-4365 TIVLDED
+4365 TTIDLEED
-4372 DRFAS
+4372 DSFVS
-4377 QILVENSESYG
+4377 QILVENSEIYG
-4388 NALSY
+4388 DALSY
-4393 QVQNQPQ
+4393 QVQTQPQ
-4400 NGVVQVNSDGTFVY
+4400 NGVVYINPDGSFVY
-4414 VPNVNYVGG
+4414 VPNTNYVGT
-4423 DSFTVV
+4423 DTFSVV
-4429 AVNAGNLT
+4429 AVNAGSLI
-4437 SSPFTVNLNVV
+4437 SSPFTVNLNIV

-4464 VNSSNNVLNV
+4464 VNSSNNVLNI
-4474 LANDNDQDGDPL
+4474 LANDYDQDGDPL
-4486 TITAI
+4486 SITAI
-4491 DGKNGPGPHIVDG
+4491 DGKTGPGPHMVDG
-4504 GTVTLV
+4504 GTVSLV

-4516 TPTYNFTGTAKF
+4516 TPAYNFTGTAGF
-4528 VYTLSDGQGGSRS
+4528 EYTVSDGQGGARS
-4541 ASVDIYVSST
+4541 SSVDIYVSST

-4563 GSDADESFFA
+4563 GSDANENFYA
-4573 MDGDDT
+4573 MAGDDI

-4584 GNDDING
+4584 GDDHLDG
-4591 GNGIDTVSYA
+4591 GDGIDTVSYA
-4601 SSTDGVYVDLTNGN
+4601 GSTDGVNVDLSNMSE
-4615 QQSVSLSQGA
+4615 QFVSLSQGA

-4635 GSAFNDTL
+4635 GTAFNDTL
-4643 IGDMGANLLIGA
+4643 TGDMGANLLIGA

-4667 DVLDGGNGKNL
+4667 DVLDAGNGENL
-4678 YIYNSAADSTQ
+4678 YIYNSATDSTQ

-4775 QILADDYPLSVIQ
+4775 QILADDYPLYVIQ

-4826 GGTDYVIDNVG
+4826 GGTDYVIDSVG

-4846 KYFFTNMEHTVS
+4846 VYFITNMEHTVS
-4858 DEFQMSLTDWS
+4858 DEFQMSLSDGMGS
-4869 GTHQLI
+4869 HELI
-4875 IDQHYSNTNDA
+4875 VDQHYINTNA
-4886 YLHLLMDGQDNVY
+4886 AFLHLLMDGQDNVY
-4899 QIQTDVNIIPTLG
+4899 QIQTNVNIVPTVG
-4912 SILVGDSLASET
+4912 SILVSDGLSSET
-4924 ITGSNMDDILVGQ
+4924 LTGSSFDDILVGQ

-4956 VEVVDGGD
+4956 VVTIDGGD
-4964 MAVEDEAAFTGQTG
+4964 MASEDEVAFTGQTG

-4985 NGLGQHSDGVSTFT
+4985 NGFGKHSDGVNTFT
-4999 ISNIQNV
+4999 IANVQNV
-5006 TGSGYSDTIIG
+5006 TGSEHDDTIAG
-5017 DLYDNYLWGYD
+5017 DLYDNYLWGYSG
-5028 DNDTLLGGDGNDTLE
+5028 NDTLLGGDGNDTLE
-5043 GGSGADILF
+5043 GGSGEDFLF

-5057 DVFEYFGSGDSD
+5057 DVFEFFGSEDSD
-5069 QYTTDIIMDFVSG
+5069 EYITDVIMDFVSG
-5082 VDKISIAQSAE
+5082 EDKISIAQSAE
-5093 NMKFYGSYGFVDNPA
+5093 NMKFYGSYGFVDDPA
-5108 MTLNSIETD
+5108 ITLSTIESD
-5117 TSVEPGQIVW
+5117 PNVEPGQIVW
-5127 FYDSTAAF
+5127 FYSDNAAF
-5135 IYIKNDG
+5135 VYVKNDG
-5142 SQNAGTFIA
+5142 SQNGGMFIA
-5151 LAGYQGDLSVN
+5151 LVGYQGELSFD

-5171 IVDATS
+5171 MVDATS

-5193 DFLGNDKGAALQI
+5193 EFLGNDKGAALQI
-5206 THVNGVAIADVQ
+5206 THVNGLAIADLQ
-5218 ANGIDNAYG
+5218 ANGLHDASG

-5233 ANFTFVPENE
+5233 ANFTFVPTNE
-5243 ISGDINFNVTV
+5243 FSGDIHFDVTV

-5259 TDNANLT
+5259 TDHANLT
-5266 IRYDEGIAIVG
+5266 IRYDEAIAIVG
-5277 TSGDDMLGGSTYS
+5277 TNADDMLGGSTYS
-5290 DAIFGLDGDDQFY
+5290 DAMIGLDGDDQFY
-5303 GGVGEDFIVGGENT
+5303 GGIGEDFIVGGGNT
-5317 GAGDT
+5317 AVGDV
-5322 AAYDHVSD
+5322 AAYDHVSG
-5330 DYSIGLQGSALL
+5330 DYSIGLQGSALI
-5342 VRDEN
+5342 VSDQF
-5347 INNGDEGTDYL
+5347 IGDGDEGRDYL

-5367 DIDGSTPHGLGVSYE
+5367 DIVDNSPHGLSVTYE
-5382 GDRTVDDSSVVADTV
+5382 GDRTVDDTNVVADTV

-5432 GMTPFAIASG
+5432 GMAPFAIASG
-5442 DGMPGETATIQ
+5442 DAMPGETAMIQ
-5453 GLDNGSFAVVWSSS
+5453 GLSNGSFAVVWSSS
-5467 SDDILYQRFDTS
+5467 SGDILYQRFDTS
-5479 GTAIDPDPFFV
+5479 GAAIDPDPFFV
-5490 SDSLSETGLER
+5490 SDSLTETGLER
-5501 PEMAIL
+5501 PEMVTL

-5530 PGDDIEASM
+5530 PGDDVEANMGAS
-5539 DGPVLLKTFST
+5539 VLLKTFNT
-5550 VEETVSSLIALNG
+5550 PEETVSSLVALTG
-5563 GGYAYVHTVD
+5563 GGVC
-5573 NLNGRFDT
+5573 LC
-5581 KIVVDNGSPLET
+5581 P
-5593 VIASDVPFADDLKV
+5593 
-5607 VQLKNNN
+5607 
-5614 LLTVWKSA
+5614 
-5622 VEDSFGQA
+5622 
-5630 TIKACIVASD
+5630 
-5640 GSLITDTNVVGRD
+5640 
-5653 VFDVNYNSSEGEH
+5653 
-5666 LNPDVA
+5666 
-5672 VLSNGNFV
+5672 
-5680 VVWTNMNE
+5680 
-5688 DGDGGAI
+5688 
-5695 SGQIFDQDGNSV
+5695 
-5707 GDDFLINSTVL
+5707 
-5718 GNQYKPSVAAS
+5718 
-5729 DDGTFVVSWTDEQ
+5729 
-5742 TDNNTHRVM
+5742 
-5751 AQQFANDGTLASG
+5751 
-5764 VTIAGDGTVDVF
+5764 
-5776 VGGDGKQVFV
+5776 
-5786 ADAGDDSI
+5786 
-5794 NGGLGQDGVTYAS
+5794 
-5807 FSEGINVDLG
+5807 
-5817 TGQVTTSSSGTDTL
+5817 
-5831 ISIEG
+5831 
-5836 IIGTSYD
+5836 YD
-5843 DSLIGDSASNK
+5843 R
-5854 LNGMAGDDLIKGGQG
+5854 
-5869 DDYLIGG
+5869 
-5876 AGTDTVSFEFA
+5876 
-5887 GSSVSVDLLNN
+5887 
-5898 EATGE
+5898 
-5903 GADIIEGFENVIG
+5903 
-5916 SMYADVISGDASNNM
+5916 
-5931 IEGGDGDDMI
+5931 
-5941 SGGAGD
+5941 
-5947 DIIIGG
+5947 
-5953 AGLDTLDGGAGNDY
+5953 
-5967 FVFNDMTEFGD
+5967 
-5978 LISTFE
+5978 
-5984 SGDAVKLSS
+5984 
-5993 MIEGLSGF
+5993 
-6001 SGSDW
+6001 
-6006 ATEGFEFGIHTVT
+6006 
-6019 DVGEGVQLTGSGPAI
+6019 
-6034 YVYANTG
+6034 
-6041 NDSGTIYYDADGA
+6041 
-6054 GISYTSTKIAD
+6054 
-6065 IGTGATSLTADALK
+6065 
-6079 II
+6079 